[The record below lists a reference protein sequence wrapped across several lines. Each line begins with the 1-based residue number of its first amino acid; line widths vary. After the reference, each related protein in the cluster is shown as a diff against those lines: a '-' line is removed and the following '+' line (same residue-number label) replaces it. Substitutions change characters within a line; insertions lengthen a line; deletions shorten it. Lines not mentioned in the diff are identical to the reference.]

1 MHFRDH
7 PLLAYYGFPS
17 WPPVW
22 TRARGTSINTVR
34 GELGI
39 LKGVVARDIGQ
50 STKCFLIIEHDGEQ
64 YVGTL
69 LISDAAANAFFYR
82 FLQGQI
88 ERAIKDIGDLEVGHT
103 L

>member
-1 MHFRDH
+1 MD
-7 PLLAYYGFPS
+7 
-17 WPPVW
+17 
-22 TRARGTSINTVR
+22 RAWRLRAIDEAASARIAHDLR
-34 GELGI
+34 I
-39 LKGVVARDIGQ
+39 LPATARCVVARDIGR

-82 FLQGQI
+82 FLQGQTG
-88 ERAIKDIGDLEVGHT
+88 RTIKDIGELEVSHT

>member
-7 PLLAYYGFPS
+7 PLLSYYGFPS

-22 TRARGTSINTVR
+22 TQARGNSINTVR
-34 GELGI
+34 GEVGI
-39 LKGVVARDIGQ
+39 LKGVVARDIGR

-82 FLQGQI
+82 FLQDQI
-88 ERAIKDIGDLEVGHT
+88 GRTIKEIGELETSHT